1 MNKSILLGQCYS
13 LDLGLSENLIRHQT
27 HRNLG

>member
-1 MNKSILLGQCYS
+1 MNKSILLDLCYS
-13 LDLGLSENLIRHQT
+13 LDLGLNENLARHQT